1 VKNQKSCTFA
11 DIFNPFMG
19 KNIKWLKD
27 NGIIRHVGPAKGG
40 RWEVIGK

>member
-1 VKNQKSCTFA
+1 M
-11 DIFNPFMG
+11 D

-40 RWEVIGK
+40 RWEVIGKKKTHVQLKVNN